1 MFFEERQIR
10 FYLQI
15 NLKFVLIRT
24 SKERFAVIDKNFLYH
39 NYKLDQTFKKIWM
52 IHQSVSKRYSI
63 SLIRDFC
70 VQRSRP

>member
-24 SKERFAVIDKNFLYH
+24 SKERFAVTDN
-39 NYKLDQTFKKIWM
+39 
-52 IHQSVSKRYSI
+52 VSAAVE
-63 SLIRDFC
+63 SLGE
-70 VQRSRP
+70 